1 MTELKNK
8 GHQIFL
14 DLKLHD
20 IPNTVQKALHNLIN
34 LRPDYIS
41 IHLLGGKKMV
51 KGAQQ
56 VCDSSDTKLIGV
68 SILTSLSQRDLEQIL
83 SNKISL
89 SNNVKTLVKLAQ
101 DSGLTNIVCSA
112 QEAYVVKQS
121 FPEMTC
127 FCPGIRLEAEHG
139 DQKRIVSPGEAQNLQ
154 ADYIIVGREIIKNK
168 EPYKHYLKIK
178 KAFMMEKKSNLLTIK
193 FAGQSFQTPLLAG
206 AGVFGYGDQLIDWD
220 DLNRW
225 GGIVLK
231 GLTLKPCAGNP
242 HPRIYKSQYGLI
254 NSIGLRNP
262 GWTAFMQSH
271 HKQLSLLKTHITVNI
286 SGTTEAE
293 LVQLARKLTKYLLA
307 RWLNLTSH
315 ALTLLIII
323 LILQL
328 ILLVLLKL
336 FKQSKTLLNINY

>member
-56 VCDSSDTKLIGV
+56 VCASSDTKLIGV
-68 SILTSLSQRDLEQIL
+68 SILTSLSQHDLEQIL

-89 SNNVKTLVKLAQ
+89 SNTVKTLVRLAQ

-121 FPEMTC
+121 FPEMIC

-139 DQKRIVSPGEAQNLQ
+139 DQKRIVSPGEAQKLQ
-154 ADYIIVGREIIKNK
+154 ADYIIVGREITKNK
-168 EPYKHYLKIK
+168 DPYKHYLKIK
-178 KAFMMEKKSNLLTIK
+178 KAFIDGKK
-193 FAGQSFQTPLLAG
+193 
-206 AGVFGYGDQLIDWD
+206 V
-220 DLNRW
+220 
-225 GGIVLK
+225 
-231 GLTLKPCAGNP
+231 
-242 HPRIYKSQYGLI
+242 
-254 NSIGLRNP
+254 
-262 GWTAFMQSH
+262 
-271 HKQLSLLKTHITVNI
+271 
-286 SGTTEAE
+286 
-293 LVQLARKLTKYLLA
+293 
-307 RWLNLTSH
+307 
-315 ALTLLIII
+315 
-323 LILQL
+323 
-328 ILLVLLKL
+328 
-336 FKQSKTLLNINY
+336 